1 MHFDYC
7 RKIFMQ
13 RCFAMNL
20 SVNTTNSYD
29 VNLRTFRKFLADQ
42 KKLEDLRELQAE
54 DLRAFFIVASE
65 TMNGETRQGVYRRLN
80 TFFNFLVKDK
90 KLLENPLSNV
100 EKPKRSKRIIQSFN
114 SSEVSK
120 MLTAYD
126 VDTFIGRRN
135 YTILSLLLA
144 TGLRRSEYISLTM
157 YDVDLAND
165 FIRVIGKG
173 DKERIIPIGK
183 ALSLILRK
191 YVKARKEYL
200 KGYADTSYFIISKY
214 RKGLSKEGSNSIF
227 STLRKGLKLTGK
239 RFSAHTWRHTFAKAF
254 LLNGGDV
261 FTLQELLGHEDVET
275 TKVYVDLADCDKAIQ
290 NSKYNPLDNTK
301 WQYY

>member
-13 RCFAMNL
+13 RSFAMNL
-20 SVNTTNSYD
+20 SINTTNSYE
-29 VNLRTFRKFLADQ
+29 VTLRTFRKFLADQ
-42 KKLEDLRELQAE
+42 KKLEDLRGLQAE

-90 KLLENPLSNV
+90 KLIENPLSNV

-144 TGLRRSEYISLTM
+144 TGLRRSEYISLKM
-157 YDVDLAND
+157 YDVDLSND

-173 DKERIIPIGK
+173 DKERIVPIGK

-200 KGYADTSYFIISKY
+200 KGYSDTPYFIISKY
-214 RKGLSKEGSNSIF
+214 RKGLSKDGSNSIF
-227 STLRKGLKLTGK
+227 STLRKELKLTGK

-275 TKVYVDLADCDKAIQ
+275 TKVYVDLADNDKAVQ
-290 NSKYNPLDNTK
+290 NNKYNPLDNTK

>member
-1 MHFDYC
+1 
-7 RKIFMQ
+7 
-13 RCFAMNL
+13 MNL
-20 SVNTTNSYD
+20 SVNTTNSYE
-29 VNLRTFRKFLADQ
+29 VTLRTFRKFLVDQ

-90 KLLENPLSNV
+90 KLIENPLSNV
-100 EKPKRSKRIIQSFN
+100 EKPKKSKRIIQSFN

-126 VDTFIGRRN
+126 VNTFIGRRN

-157 YDVDLAND
+157 YDVDLSND
-165 FIRVIGKG
+165 FIRVVGKG
-173 DKERIIPIGK
+173 DKERIIPIGN

-191 YVKARKEYL
+191 YVKARREYFYGRL
-200 KGYADTSYFIISKY
+200 IVNLIHIK
-214 RKGLSKEGSNSIF
+214 IF
-227 STLRKGLKLTGK
+227 DPMKS
-239 RFSAHTWRHTFAKAF
+239 
-254 LLNGGDV
+254 V
-261 FTLQELLGHEDVET
+261 
-275 TKVYVDLADCDKAIQ
+275 
-290 NSKYNPLDNTK
+290 
-301 WQYY
+301 

>member
-200 KGYADTSYFIISKY
+200 KGYADTPYFIISKY

-275 TKVYVDLADCDKAIQ
+275 TKVYVDLADNDKAIQ

>member
-1 MHFDYC
+1 
-7 RKIFMQ
+7 MQ
-13 RCFAMNL
+13 RSFAMNL
-20 SVNTTNSYD
+20 SINTTNSYE
-29 VNLRTFRKFLADQ
+29 VTLRTFRKFLADQ
-42 KKLEDLRELQAE
+42 KKLEDLRGLQAE

-90 KLLENPLSNV
+90 KLIENPLSNV

-144 TGLRRSEYISLTM
+144 TGLRRSEYISLKM
-157 YDVDLAND
+157 YDVDLSND

-173 DKERIIPIGK
+173 DKERIVPIGK

-200 KGYADTSYFIISKY
+200 KGYSDTPYFIISKY
-214 RKGLSKEGSNSIF
+214 RKGLSKDGSNSIF
-227 STLRKGLKLTGK
+227 STLRKELKLTGK

-275 TKVYVDLADCDKAIQ
+275 TKVYVDLADNDKAVQ
-290 NSKYNPLDNTK
+290 NNKYNPLDNTK

>member
-1 MHFDYC
+1 
-7 RKIFMQ
+7 
-13 RCFAMNL
+13 
-20 SVNTTNSYD
+20 
-29 VNLRTFRKFLADQ
+29 
-42 KKLEDLRELQAE
+42 
-54 DLRAFFIVASE
+54 
-65 TMNGETRQGVYRRLN
+65 
-80 TFFNFLVKDK
+80 
-90 KLLENPLSNV
+90 
-100 EKPKRSKRIIQSFN
+100 
-114 SSEVSK
+114 

-144 TGLRRSEYISLTM
+144 TGLRRSEYISLKM
-157 YDVDLAND
+157 YDVDLSND

-173 DKERIIPIGK
+173 DKERIVPIGK

-200 KGYADTSYFIISKY
+200 KGYSDTPYFIISKY
-214 RKGLSKEGSNSIF
+214 RKGLSKDGSNSIF
-227 STLRKGLKLTGK
+227 STLRKELKLTGK

-275 TKVYVDLADCDKAIQ
+275 TKVYVDLADNDKAVQ
-290 NSKYNPLDNTK
+290 NNKYNPLDNTK

>member
-7 RKIFMQ
+7 RKIYMQ

-20 SVNTTNSYD
+20 STNTTSSYE
-29 VNLRTFRKFLADQ
+29 VTLRTFRKFLSD
-42 KKLEDLRELQAE
+42 KELLEDVRQIRAEHFRE
-54 DLRAFFIVASE
+54 FFIVSSS
-65 TMNGETRQGVYRRLN
+65 TMNGETMQGVHRRLN

-90 KLLENPLSNV
+90 KIIENPLQAV
-100 EKPKRSKRIIQSFN
+100 EKPKCSKRIIKSFS
-114 SSEVSK
+114 SSEVST

-126 VDTFIGRRN
+126 LDTFIGRRN

-157 YDVDLAND
+157 MDVDIANS

-173 DKERIIPIGK
+173 DKERIIPISK
-183 ALSLILRK
+183 SLSLILRK
-191 YVKARKEYL
+191 YIKERAEYL
-200 KGYADTSYFIISKY
+200 KGYADTPFFIVSKY

-227 STLRKGLKLTGK
+227 STLRKELKLTGK

-275 TKVYVDLADCDKAIQ
+275 TKVYVDLSDGDKAIQ
-290 NSKYNPLDNTK
+290 NNKYNPLDNTK

>member
-13 RCFAMNL
+13 RSFAMNL
-20 SVNTTNSYD
+20 SINTTNSYE
-29 VNLRTFRKFLADQ
+29 VTLRTFRKFLADQ
-42 KKLEDLRELQAE
+42 KKLEDLRGLQAE

-144 TGLRRSEYISLTM
+144 TGLRRSEYISLKM
-157 YDVDLAND
+157 YDVDLSND

-173 DKERIIPIGK
+173 DKERIVPIGK

-200 KGYADTSYFIISKY
+200 KGYADTPYFIISKY
-214 RKGLSKEGSNSIF
+214 RKGLSKDGSNSIF
-227 STLRKGLKLTGK
+227 STLRKELKLTGK

-275 TKVYVDLADCDKAIQ
+275 TKVYVDLADNDKAVQ
-290 NSKYNPLDNTK
+290 NNKYNPLDNTK

>member
-13 RCFAMNL
+13 RSFAMNL
-20 SVNTTNSYD
+20 SVNTTNSYE
-29 VNLRTFRKFLADQ
+29 VTLRTFRKFLADQ

-90 KLLENPLSNV
+90 KLIENPLSNV
-100 EKPKRSKRIIQSFN
+100 EKPKKSKRIIQSFN

-157 YDVDLAND
+157 YDVDLSND

-200 KGYADTSYFIISKY
+200 KGYADTPYFIISKY
-214 RKGLSKEGSNSIF
+214 RKGLSKDGSNSIF

-275 TKVYVDLADCDKAIQ
+275 TKVYVDLADNDKAIQ

>member
-13 RCFAMNL
+13 RSFAMNL
-20 SVNTTNSYD
+20 SVNTTNSYE
-29 VNLRTFRKFLADQ
+29 VTLRTFRKFLAEQ

-90 KLLENPLSNV
+90 KLIENPLSNV
-100 EKPKRSKRIIQSFN
+100 EKPKKSKRIIQSFN

-126 VDTFIGRRN
+126 VNTFIGRRN

-157 YDVDLAND
+157 YDVDLSND

-191 YVKARKEYL
+191 YVKARREYL
-200 KGYADTSYFIISKY
+200 KGYADTPYFIVSKY
-214 RKGLSKEGSNSIF
+214 RKGLSKDGSNSIF
-227 STLRKGLKLTGK
+227 STLRKELKLTGK

-275 TKVYVDLADCDKAIQ
+275 TKVYVDLADNDRAIQ